1 VGKIVFFSEISVNL
15 RQQIISKVRCMVGFL
30 VIIGLFLLPF
40 IIAGIKEISQN
51 MSGESDKIGCTSILV
66 SILVI
71 IIMIIIIIALFSV

>member
-1 VGKIVFFSEISVNL
+1 MFFSEISVNL
-15 RQQIISKVRCMVGFL
+15 RQLIISKVRCMVGFL

-66 SILVI
+66 I